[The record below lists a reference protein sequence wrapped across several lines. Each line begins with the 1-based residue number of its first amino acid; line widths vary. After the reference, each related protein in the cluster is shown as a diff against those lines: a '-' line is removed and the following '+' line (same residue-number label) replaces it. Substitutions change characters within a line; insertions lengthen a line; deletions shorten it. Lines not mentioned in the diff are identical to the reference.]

1 MLSNFDQMNIENLV
15 LISNEIY
22 FNTIIDKGRVS
33 EEDLNNILNTFI
45 QYIKLKDLKVDDVR
59 RLLKSE
65 DNMFMNDKCPEW
77 FNDKLKQLE
86 VEQHVT

>member
-33 EEDLNNILNTFI
+33 EEDLNNVLNTFI

-59 RLLKSE
+59 LLLKSE

>member
-33 EEDLNNILNTFI
+33 EEDLNNVLNTFI

-86 VEQHVT
+86 V

>member
-33 EEDLNNILNTFI
+33 EEDLNNVLNTFI

>member
-22 FNTIIDKGRVS
+22 FNTIIDKGQVS
-33 EEDLNNILNTFI
+33 EEDLNNVLNTFI

-86 VEQHVT
+86 V